1 MIEKI
6 KLKVENLREILK
18 FLLLLIFSIISG
30 IVTLSFWVLIKK
42 VESFFAIF
50 IGIGIIVLFFLVKVT
65 LTLWSYMNKLI
76 EEISDDC

>member
-1 MIEKI
+1 MTEKI

-30 IVTLSFWVLIKK
+30 IVTLSFWVLMKK

-65 LTLWSYMNKLI
+65 LTLWTYMNKLI